1 MSDSVLII
9 DDEPDMLKLLQ
20 RSLSSELNADIKTV
34 SDIDNALKLIRSKD
48 FDLIL
53 TDIRMP
59 GMNGLDLLEI
69 IKEEKPGQTVVM
81 MTAYGDIDTVID
93 AMKKGAYDFITKP
106 FDHDALVVRL
116 NKAME
121 RALLLKENQRLLKS
135 RSKDE
140 ALSGIV
146 GSSPSMKKIF
156 ETLHMVAPSDVT
168 VLLTGES
175 GTGKN
180 MAAKAIHS
188 LSERKKEN
196 FVTVNCPT
204 IPENILESELFGYK
218 KGAFTHAQK
227 NKKGLFQ
234 EADKGTIFLDEIGEI
249 SPSIQTKL
257 LMVLQ
262 DKQIKPLGD
271 TESVNVDTRI
281 IASTNQNLFDLV
293 QKGLFREDLYYRLN
307 VVSIE
312 MPPLRQRQ
320 KDIPAIA
327 GHLLEKHCNKMN
339 KEIKRISPELMDILS
354 SEKWVGNI
362 RELENIIIRGILY
375 SSDDVI
381 NPADAGYKKDN
392 ALFSGVELLDYE
404 NLSYKEAKEKNLY
417 EFNMKVIGKSLEK
430 TSGNVSKT
438 ARNLGLERQALQKIM
453 KRYDIDADEYRKN

>member
-9 DDEPDMLKLLQ
+9 DDEPDMLNLLQ

-34 SDIDNALKLIRSKD
+34 SDIDNALELIRSKD

-69 IKEEKPGQTVVM
+69 IKEEKPAQTVVM

-93 AMKKGAYDFITKP
+93 AMKKGAYDFVTKP

-121 RALLLKENQRLLKS
+121 RALLLKENQRLLKD
-135 RSKDE
+135 RSKDN
-140 ALSGIV
+140 ALNGIV
-146 GSSPSMKKIF
+146 GSSSSMKKIF
-156 ETLHMVAPSDVT
+156 ETLHMVSPSDVT

-180 MAAKAIHS
+180 MAARAIHS
-188 LSERKKEN
+188 LSERKDEN

-249 SPSIQTKL
+249 SSSIQTKL

-271 TESVNVDTRI
+271 TEFVNIDTRI

-293 QKGLFREDLYYRLN
+293 KKGLFREDLYYRLN

-312 MPPLRQRQ
+312 IPPLRERQ

-327 GHLLEKHCNKMN
+327 EYLLEKHCHKMN
-339 KEIKRISPELMDILS
+339 KDFKRISPELMDIFV

-381 NPADAGYKKDN
+381 KPSDAGYKKEN
-392 ALFSGVELLDYE
+392 AVLSGIESLDYE
-404 NLSYKEAKEKNLY
+404 NLSYKQAKEKNLY
-417 EFNMKVIGKSLEK
+417 DFNMKIIGKSLKK

-438 ARNLGLERQALQKIM
+438 ARNMGLERQALQKIM
-453 KRYDIDADEYRKN
+453 KRYNINADEYRKN